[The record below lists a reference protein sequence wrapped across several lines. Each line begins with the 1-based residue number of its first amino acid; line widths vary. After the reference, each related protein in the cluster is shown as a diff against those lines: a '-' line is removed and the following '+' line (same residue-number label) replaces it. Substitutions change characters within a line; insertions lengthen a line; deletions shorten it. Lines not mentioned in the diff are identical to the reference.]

1 MSAEAVSRQPAGAPV
16 GGQFAATTH
25 TEPAVRLFP
34 LDGLSASTR
43 DAIAQ
48 DLNAQRGHLA
58 MHLETLREDA
68 ERIETEKANGLRAL
82 EDLDQRIADLAVAA
96 RTAEPVEGGPTP
108 YQGPEH
114 VDDDVEVAAYGTFH
128 RRREGVYPDQPYS
141 MRIQVGTELTD
152 SQVHHLAQLVGYDW
166 SKTGGERLDRP
177 YQDAP
182 NSIVLYADSTKGRA
196 YRHLDRLEETLADT
210 VEHGSPIRTTDR
222 SGPGTKGT
230 SLVEGLGDLGGV
242 HIYYDSVF
250 TG

>member
-1 MSAEAVSRQPAGAPV
+1 MSAEAVSRQPAGVPV
-16 GGQFAATTH
+16 GGKFAATTH
-25 TEPAVRLFP
+25 AEPEVRLSP

-48 DLNAQRGHLA
+48 DLNAQRGHLVL
-58 MHLETLREDA
+58 HLETLREDA
-68 ERIETEKANGLRAL
+68 ERIETEKENGLRAL
-82 EDLDQRIADLAVAA
+82 GDLDQRIADLAVADIA
-96 RTAEPVEGGPTP
+96 AEPVEGGPTP
-108 YQGPEH
+108 YRGPEH
-114 VDDDVEVAAYGTFH
+114 VDDDVEVAGYGTFH
-128 RRREGVYPDQPYS
+128 RLREGVYPDQPYS

-152 SQVHHLAQLVGYDW
+152 AQVHHLAQLVGYDW

-177 YQDAP
+177 YQ
-182 NSIVLYADSTKGRA
+182 
-196 YRHLDRLEETLADT
+196 HLDRLEETLADT